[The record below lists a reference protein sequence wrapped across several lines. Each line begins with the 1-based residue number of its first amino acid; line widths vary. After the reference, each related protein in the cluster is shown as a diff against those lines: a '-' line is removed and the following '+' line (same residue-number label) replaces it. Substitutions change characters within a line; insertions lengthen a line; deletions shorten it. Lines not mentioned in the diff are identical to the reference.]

1 MVRVTEMSKL
11 KLDVITVDKVLAYS
25 ELNDKD
31 LTLWISTE
39 YEYLVEIINLALIY
53 LLVLIKQ
60 FILLYG
66 CYIL

>member
-31 LTLWISTE
+31 LTLCISTE